1 MYVIDKIKNIL
12 LEHQEKENRI
22 TSSEI
27 AIFLGIVEDDTH
39 AKTRS
44 LILES
49 AKKHKL
55 PLAANTTGYYLIT
68 NSKEFNDYIANL
80 NSRIAGIEERKQ
92 IITENY
98 NNYKGD

>member
-1 MYVIDKIKNIL
+1 MIDKIKNIL
-12 LEHQEKENRI
+12 LEHQGKENRI
-22 TSSEI
+22 TSREI
-27 AIFLGIVEDDTH
+27 ANILGIAEDDTH

-49 AKKHKL
+49 AKKYKL

-68 NSKEFNDYIANL
+68 NSKEYNDYIANL
-80 NSRIAGIEERKQ
+80 NSRIAGIEERKR